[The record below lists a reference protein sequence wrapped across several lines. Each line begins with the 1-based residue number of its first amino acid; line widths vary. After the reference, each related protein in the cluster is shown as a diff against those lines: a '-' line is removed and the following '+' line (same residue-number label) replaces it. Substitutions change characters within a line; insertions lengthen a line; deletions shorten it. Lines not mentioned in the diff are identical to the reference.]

1 MKPMRILSLAALLAL
16 SAAGTA
22 TAQEQATR
30 PSYERVVPAGLL
42 AQVKVSE
49 DSARV
54 LALAKVPGGTVES
67 VELVREQGQPTWVWD
82 IKVPGKR
89 GITEVS
95 VNAIDG
101 SVVAHEE

>member
-1 MKPMRILSLAALLAL
+1 MNIRILSLAALLTMG
-16 SAAGTA
+16 AAGTA
-22 TAQEQATR
+22 TAQQPATQ
-30 PSYERVVPAGLL
+30 PKYERAVPAGLVAL
-42 AQVKVSE
+42 VKVGE
-49 DSARV
+49 DSSRV

-67 VELVREQGQPTWVWD
+67 VELVREQGQLTWVWD

-89 GITEVS
+89 DITEVS